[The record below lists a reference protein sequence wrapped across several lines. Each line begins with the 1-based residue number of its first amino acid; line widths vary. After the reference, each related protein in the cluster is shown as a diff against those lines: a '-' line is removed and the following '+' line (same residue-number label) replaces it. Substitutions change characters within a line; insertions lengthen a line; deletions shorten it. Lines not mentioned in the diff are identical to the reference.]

1 MATPSLFLRMFA
13 MNSWLALISMVF
25 TITTPKEKSILML
38 VLPYICMTPLA
49 ILVANKKI
57 VKTFF
62 EIRKKRVPY
71 KKNIQPPKY

>member
-1 MATPSLFLRMFA
+1 MFA

-62 EIRKKRVPY
+62 EIRKKEFLI
-71 KKNIQPPKY
+71 KKDIQPPKY

>member
-1 MATPSLFLRMFA
+1 

-62 EIRKKRVPY
+62 EIRKIEFLI

>member
-1 MATPSLFLRMFA
+1 MFA

-62 EIRKKRVPY
+62 EIRKIEFLI

>member
-1 MATPSLFLRMFA
+1 

-62 EIRKKRVPY
+62 EIRKIEFLI
-71 KKNIQPPKY
+71 KKYTAS

>member
-1 MATPSLFLRMFA
+1 
-13 MNSWLALISMVF
+13 
-25 TITTPKEKSILML
+25 ML

-71 KKNIQPPKY
+71 KKKYTAS

>member
-1 MATPSLFLRMFA
+1 MFA

-62 EIRKKRVPY
+62 EIRKKGVPY

>member
-1 MATPSLFLRMFA
+1 MFA

-62 EIRKKRVPY
+62 EIRKKEFLI
-71 KKNIQPPKY
+71 KKIIQPPKY